1 MHAMKL
7 SSILAALALSVAVV
21 TAGASDTFAR
31 EHGSTSVK
39 AVQKEN
45 EQIAKK
51 TAGQATKNKKI
62 GQAQKKEVKNEK
74 KAGTISKKTAKAK
87 KKTITQ
93 NTKQENKAVEKQSKQ
108 SKKANSAKLT
118 GGQKFGRAL
127 KVGTFSTMHSV
138 KTVNKGFRGISGVR
152 RVEDQNAKG
161 LIKTKE
167 VIKTVNNP
175 IASGAHKAVNKSN
188 MSDRAKARTNT
199 AINVASKAKAIT
211 KQVIRVAE

>member
-1 MHAMKL
+1 MHARKL
-7 SSILAALALSVAVV
+7 SSILAALALSIAVV
-21 TAGASDTFAR
+21 TAGASGTFAR

-39 AVQKEN
+39 AVHKEN
-45 EQIAKK
+45 TQISKN
-51 TAGQATKNKKI
+51 TAGKATKNKKI

-74 KAGTISKKTAKAK
+74 KAGTISKKTAKAQK
-87 KKTITQ
+87 KDITQ
-93 NTKQENKAVEKQSKQ
+93 NTKQENKALEKQSKQ

-161 LIKTKE
+161 LIKTKKG
-167 VIKTVNNP
+167 IKTVLNP

-188 MSDRAKARTNT
+188 MSDRAKARTNIS
-199 AINVASKAKAIT
+199 INVASKAKKLI
-211 KQVIRVAE
+211 KLIP

>member
-1 MHAMKL
+1 MHARKL
-7 SSILAALALSVAVV
+7 SSILAALALSIAVV
-21 TAGASDTFAR
+21 TAGASGTFAR

-39 AVQKEN
+39 AVHKEN
-45 EQIAKK
+45 TQISKN
-51 TAGQATKNKKI
+51 TAGKAMKNKKI

-87 KKTITQ
+87 KKNITQ
-93 NTKQENKAVEKQSKQ
+93 NTKQENKALEKQSKQ

-127 KVGTFSTMHSV
+127 KGVASSTMHSV

-161 LIKTKE
+161 LIKTKKG
-167 VIKTVNNP
+167 IKTVLNP

-188 MSDRAKARTNT
+188 MSDRAKARTNIS
-199 AINVASKAKAIT
+199 INVASKAKKLI
-211 KQVIRVAE
+211 KLIP